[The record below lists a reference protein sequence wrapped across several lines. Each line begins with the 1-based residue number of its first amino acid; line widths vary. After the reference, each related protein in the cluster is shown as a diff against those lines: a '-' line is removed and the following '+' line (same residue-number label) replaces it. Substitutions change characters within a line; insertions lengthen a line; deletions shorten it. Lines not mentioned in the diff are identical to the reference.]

1 MADKSYA
8 GSIAQVPVDYASA
21 YQAKKRTQ
29 LELDTE
35 TFLQLIV
42 AQIQNQDVLGMGDSG
57 GSSNSSGDYVNQL
70 LQMTLVQSISDM
82 MDMSTTSYAMSM
94 VGKEVTVAKIDGTNV
109 EAVTGV
115 VSGVSLYGDE
125 PILHVNGEQY
135 KLSQVMTVGSTEA
148 KTDKTEALLEE
159 ILKELRKED
168 GSEEEETT
176 PPSTDGSGET
186 PPSTDGDGGETTPP
200 STDGSGSETTPP
212 STGGSGG
219 SETPPPSTDGSD
231 GNDDGDGA

>member
-8 GSIAQVPVDYASA
+8 GSIAQVPVDYASM

-186 PPSTDGDGGETTPP
+186 TPPSTDGDGGETTPP
-200 STDGSGSETTPP
+200 STDGSGETTPP
-212 STGGSGG
+212 STDGDGG
-219 SETPPPSTDGSD
+219 ETTPPSTDGD
-231 GNDDGDGA
+231 GGDGA

>member
-8 GSIAQVPVDYASA
+8 GSIAQVPVDYASM
-21 YQAKKRTQ
+21 YQAKKRSQ

-57 GSSNSSGDYVNQL
+57 SGGNNSGDYVNQL

-82 MDMSTTSYAMSM
+82 MDMSMTSYAMSM
-94 VGKEVTVAKIDGTNV
+94 VGKEVTVAKIDGANV

-135 KLSQVMTVGSTEA
+135 KLSQLMTVGSTEP

-159 ILKELRKED
+159 ILKELRRED
-168 GSEEEETT
+168 GSEEEET
-176 PPSTDGSGET
+176 P
-186 PPSTDGDGGETTPP
+186 PPSTDGDDSKTPP
-200 STDGSGSETTPP
+200 PTDGG
-212 STGGSGG
+212 
-219 SETPPPSTDGSD
+219 ETPPPSTDGNGGSETPPPTD
-231 GNDDGDGA
+231 GSGSGETPPPSTDGGDGA

>member
-8 GSIAQVPVDYASA
+8 GSIAQVPVDHASM

-29 LELDTE
+29 LKLNTE

-57 GSSNSSGDYVNQL
+57 GSSNNSGEYVNQL

-82 MDMSTTSYAMSM
+82 MDMSMTSYAMSM
-94 VGKEVTVAKIDGTNV
+94 VGKEVTVAKVDGTKV
-109 EAVTGV
+109 EAVKGI
-115 VSGVSLYGDE
+115 VSGVSMYGDE
-125 PILHVNGEQY
+125 PILHVNGGQY

-148 KTDKTEALLEE
+148 KTDKTEALLGE

-168 GSEEEETT
+168 ESEKK
-176 PPSTDGSGET
+176 
-186 PPSTDGDGGETTPP
+186 
-200 STDGSGSETTPP
+200 
-212 STGGSGG
+212 
-219 SETPPPSTDGSD
+219 ETPPPSTDGNDSKTPPPTD
-231 GNDDGDGA
+231 GNDSKTPPPADGNDSKTPPPTDGNGGETPPPSTDGGDGNDGA

>member
-8 GSIAQVPVDYASA
+8 GSIAQVPVDYASM

-42 AQIQNQDVLGMGDSG
+42 AQIQNQDMLGMGDSG
-57 GSSNSSGDYVNQL
+57 GSSNNSGEYVNQL

-82 MDMSTTSYAMSM
+82 MDMSMTSYAMSM
-94 VGKEVTVAKIDGTNV
+94 VGKEVTVAKVDGTKV
-109 EAVTGV
+109 EAVKGI
-115 VSGVSLYGDE
+115 VSGVSMYGDE

-148 KTDKTEALLEE
+148 KTDKTDKTEALLGE

-168 GSEEEETT
+168 ESEKK
-176 PPSTDGSGET
+176 
-186 PPSTDGDGGETTPP
+186 
-200 STDGSGSETTPP
+200 
-212 STGGSGG
+212 
-219 SETPPPSTDGSD
+219 ETPPPSTDGNDSKTPPPTDGNGGETPPPSTDGNGGKTPPPSTDGSGGETPPPSTDGGD
-231 GNDDGDGA
+231 GNDGA